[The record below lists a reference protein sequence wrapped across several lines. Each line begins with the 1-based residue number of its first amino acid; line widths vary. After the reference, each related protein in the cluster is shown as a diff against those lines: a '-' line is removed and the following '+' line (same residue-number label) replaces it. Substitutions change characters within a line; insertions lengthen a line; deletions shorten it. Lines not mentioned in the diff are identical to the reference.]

1 MTRASSEHATKQAYK
16 KPKSQLAKGMD
27 EFVDKEAQKAKEC
40 KAKADQETY
49 KHAIEQEKKSRE
61 LFKHSDSL
69 LKIKEEL
76 DKDHIGD
83 DKAKLFLFA
92 CACSSQLRPE
102 YRFSTAI
109 TGDTSEGKDNLWK
122 TVFQHLPDGWFLDL
136 THITTSCIED
146 DIMDYNGL
154 YFGEGNFEG
163 GVNAPIKDTIKQLV
177 EDGVRALK
185 KDVRKN
191 YKKKRYED
199 QPRKVGI
206 YSTTEDSKDQELA
219 SRYCIISVHGSPS
232 KYKLVN
238 ENTKRT
244 ASDINKIIDKI
255 ERTDIFSWI
264 ANGLKLL
271 PRSKID
277 IILIPW
283 AELLEV
289 ESRDARSQRDFKRFL
304 NLIRVLAWLCQ
315 ENRITYSHRGFNI
328 LIAAAEDFYNAIEIG
343 KEIFD
348 QSLSG
353 LEPRLQRFIDSYS
366 KISKQ
371 SGNQTKLEMESED
384 ANLTWVD
391 RSLIQKD
398 LGIKKRETVQHRLEQ
413 LCSMGLFVYSAKSNR
428 TYIAAKF
435 LSPSDLPSNYPLIT
449 VPQKETY
456 DIIKDNEQAILKE
469 KSDGRWTVK
478 RQEKP
483 ILHTSLLSLS
493 FTDRPIS
500 SKIDKID
507 NKISLISALKQKLDG
522 KNRTVDNQQENKKSQ
537 HERILEVKQYIE
549 KAKAAGLSV
558 SYVALADHFSESDI
572 GHLIE
577 SGQLIKQPD
586 GNYAWGG

>member
-1 MTRASSEHATKQAYK
+1 MTEKPQEQK
-16 KPKSQLAKGMD
+16 KPKSQLAKNME
-27 EFVDKEAQKAKEC
+27 EFAEKDAQKTKEC

-49 KHAIEQEKKSRE
+49 KHAMEQEKKSRE
-61 LFKHSDSL
+61 LFQHSDIL

-122 TVFQHLPDGWFLDL
+122 TVFQHLSDGWFLDL
-136 THITTSCIED
+136 TRITTSCLED
-146 DIMDYNGL
+146 DILDYNGL

-177 EDGVRALK
+177 EDGVRILK

-238 ENTKRT
+238 ENTKCT

-255 ERTDIFSWI
+255 ERTDIYSWI

-271 PRSKID
+271 PLSKID

-315 ENRITYSHRGFNI
+315 ENRMIYSHRGFNV

-371 SGNQTKLEMESED
+371 SGNQTKLETEDKED

-398 LGIKKRETVQHRLEQ
+398 LEIKKRETVQHRLEQ
-413 LCSMGLFVYSAKSNR
+413 LCSMGLFVYFAKSNR
-428 TYIAAKF
+428 TYVAAKF

-449 VPQKETY
+449 VPQRETY
-456 DIIKDNEQAILKE
+456 DMIKDNELAILKE

-478 RQEKP
+478 RQKKP
-483 ILHTSLLSLS
+483 ILRTSLLSLS

-500 SKIDKID
+500 SKTRTLD
-507 NKISLISALKQKLDG
+507 NKTSLISTLKQKSDG
-522 KNRTVDNQQENKKSQ
+522 KNRTVDGQQENKKTQ
-537 HERILEVKQYIE
+537 YERVSEVKQYIE
-549 KAKAAGLSV
+549 KAKAAGQSV
-558 SYVALADHFSESDI
+558 SYIALADHFSESDI

-577 SGQLIKQPD
+577 SKQLIKLPD
-586 GNYAWGG
+586 GNYTWGG